1 MSVNIDNLT
10 IGLPVPRSASNP
22 VALEIPGSQALQQY
36 PELVT
41 RLADG
46 SVQFTAPTLGA
57 SSKSTHRTRCEWK
70 ESIYWTLDSAREHLN
85 HQEMT
90 VTRVNSAQKVVIS
103 QMHVKDGDSPA
114 LKIFWNKGKITMG
127 FRQHY
132 DQPDPVNSTV
142 LDKVPLGAR
151 FSVDIRTTAA
161 GEVNVAVSCNG
172 RTSTLPSMVLDPN
185 WTGHSF
191 DFHGGVYNQVDY
203 SATTLAED
211 GSVCIVHDLLISH
224 A

>member
-10 IGLPVPRSASNP
+10 IGLPVPRSATNP

-41 RLADG
+41 RQPDG

-57 SSKSTHRTRCEWK
+57 SSKGTQRTRCEWK
-70 ESIYWTLDSAREHLN
+70 EAKYWLLESAREHSN
-85 HQEMT
+85 RQEMT
-90 VTRVNSAQKVVIS
+90 LTRVNSAQKVVIS
-103 QMHVKDGDSPA
+103 QMHVLNDDSPVV
-114 LKIFWNKGKITMG
+114 KVFWNKGKITLG
-127 FRQHY
+127 FRQHF

-151 FSVDIRTTAA
+151 FSILIHATAS
-161 GEVNVAVSCNG
+161 AVITVQASCNG
-172 RTSTLPSMVLDPN
+172 RTSNLAPMTLDPD
-185 WTGHSF
+185 WAGHAF

-203 SATTLAED
+203 TSATLATD
-211 GSVCIVHDLLISH
+211 GSVCIIHDLQLSH
-224 A
+224 V